1 MVDKVIK
8 NATNKEL
15 DDLVIRLRKEN
26 EAQYLLQ
33 NNNRKDEKKTADK
46 SKTIKESTDEELDTL
61 LRRLRRES
69 DVQNLIGD
77 LKRKSEPNSPF
88 GNSVSYDR
96 PEVSTEAPIESLY
109 HKADETLA
117 HSGIL
122 GMKWGVRRKPGP
134 NGTVGKGS
142 GTQRKGSDDY
152 LKSRDIK
159 AKGYKNLSTKELQDI
174 TKRMQLEKSLR
185 ELTVNDYTRGMEVA
199 KAVLAVGTTA
209 ASIYALSTTPMGQ
222 AVKKAITK
230 S

>member
-1 MVDKVIK
+1 MADKTKSIK
-8 NATNKEL
+8 SATDREL
-15 DDLVIRLRKEN
+15 DELLVRLRKEN
-26 EAQYLLQ
+26 E
-33 NNNRKDEKKTADK
+33 
-46 SKTIKESTDEELDTL
+46 
-61 LRRLRRES
+61 
-69 DVQNLIGD
+69 VQNLIGD

-88 GNSVSYDR
+88 GNSVPYDK
-96 PEVSTEAPIESLY
+96 PEVSTEVPIESLY

-117 HSGIL
+117 HFGIL

-174 TKRMQLEKSLR
+174 TKRMQLEKQLR
-185 ELTVNDYTRGMEVA
+185 ELTVSDYTRGMEAA
-199 KAVLAVGTTA
+199 KAVLAVGTTV